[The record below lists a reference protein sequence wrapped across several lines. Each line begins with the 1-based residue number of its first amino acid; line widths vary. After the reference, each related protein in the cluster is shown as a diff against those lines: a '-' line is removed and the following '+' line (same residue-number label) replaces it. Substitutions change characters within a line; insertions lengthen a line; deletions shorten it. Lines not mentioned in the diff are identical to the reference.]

1 VPARVDNLTDIGAV
15 DQGLDE
21 QFAQPDGD
29 RDGRD
34 GQQGAGEPA
43 GQQTA
48 GADDHAQRDGRLRR
62 AREGEPQGQG
72 VMAGK
77 PGDDRGVDGMVEA
90 VRHVLAGEHGAEH
103 GDEDRAAGQQDTSP
117 GAGGGGEQGQAG
129 PRAFHEPPSGGSS
142 LTLSGQV
149 PMSTWADNERAVGLL
164 WGVTQ
169 DLAGRNGCICH

>member
-1 VPARVDNLTDIGAV
+1 
-15 DQGLDE
+15 
-21 QFAQPDGD
+21 
-29 RDGRD
+29 
-34 GQQGAGEPA
+34 
-43 GQQTA
+43 
-48 GADDHAQRDGRLRR
+48 
-62 AREGEPQGQG
+62 
-72 VMAGK
+72 MAGK

-142 LTLSGQV
+142 ITLSGQV
-149 PMSTWADNERAVGLL
+149 PVSAGVGNETAVGLL

-169 DLAGRNGCICH
+169 DLAG